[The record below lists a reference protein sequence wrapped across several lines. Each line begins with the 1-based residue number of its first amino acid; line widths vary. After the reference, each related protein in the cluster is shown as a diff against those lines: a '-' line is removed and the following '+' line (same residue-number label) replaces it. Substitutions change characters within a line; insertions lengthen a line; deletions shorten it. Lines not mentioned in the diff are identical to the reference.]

1 MLNSE
6 NAPKVEGAP
15 NTESAMNAENT
26 PKVEGAM
33 NAENTEY
40 RSGFYREA
48 GFYDAH
54 SLPDYG
60 AQSPVTREA
69 FAYDFF
75 PAAAGASTA
84 ETSATEPSSPA
95 PLLVWVHG
103 GAWRFGTNQ
112 ALRDTILST
121 PTGEQPNTQ
130 ALMRAAF
137 QQAGWAVA
145 SINYRYSHQA
155 LFPGALHDVK
165 EAVRFFRANA
175 QEFGIDP
182 QRIAVAGGSSGGHLS
197 MLVAH
202 TGDSAAGESVFGDSA
217 FRDSVFEDSASTPEH
232 EEYFE
237 GRAASAYPSHSSQVA
252 AAASFYGVS
261 DLRTIFTDRPLA
273 GYALDHPEDDGA
285 EWRLLGSTYPVPA
298 DASTLDVSTGQRA
311 VPGVCIERAQKN
323 WERAH
328 PIDAV
333 RPQKRVNLKRVNKF
347 ESALAQGASGGATPL
362 MLVHGISDSCVPYQQ
377 SVRVYQALRTRQV
390 PTDLVLVPDAEH
402 GDSRCFSPEI
412 VQQMLQFLNR
422 TVSSE

>member
-1 MLNSE
+1 MQTSE
-6 NAPKVEGAP
+6 SAPKIEGAP
-15 NTESAMNAENT
+15 HAEGVPTIES
-26 PKVEGAM
+26 
-33 NAENTEY
+33 TEY

-60 AQSPVTREA
+60 AQWPVTREA

-75 PAAAGASTA
+75 PAGTETSTA

-112 ALRDTILST
+112 ALRDTTLRT
-121 PTGEQPNTQ
+121 PDGEQPNTQ

-175 QEFGIDP
+175 HEFGIDP
-182 QRIAVAGGSSGGHLS
+182 QRIAVAGGSAGGHLS

-202 TGDSAAGESVFGDSA
+202 TGDSAAGNSVYGDSA
-217 FRDSVFEDSASTPEH
+217 SAPEH
-232 EEYFE
+232 DEYFE

-298 DASTLDVSTGQRA
+298 DASTIDASKGERA

-347 ESALAQGASGGATPL
+347 ESASAQGVSGGATPL

>member
-1 MLNSE
+1 MQTSE
-6 NAPKVEGAP
+6 SAPKIEGAP
-15 NTESAMNAENT
+15 HAEGVPN
-26 PKVEGAM
+26 VER
-33 NAENTEY
+33 TEY

-75 PAAAGASTA
+75 PAAADS
-84 ETSATEPSSPA
+84 SATEPSSPA

-112 ALRDTILST
+112 ALRDTILRT
-121 PTGEQPNTQ
+121 PDGEQPNTQ

-175 QEFGIDP
+175 HEFGIDP
-182 QRIAVAGGSSGGHLS
+182 QRIAVAGGSAGGHLS
-197 MLVAH
+197 MMVAH
-202 TGDSAAGESVFGDSA
+202 TGDSAAGNSVYGDSA
-217 FRDSVFEDSASTPEH
+217 GAPEH
-232 EEYFE
+232 DEYFE

-273 GYALDHPEDDGA
+273 GYALNHPEDDGA

-298 DASTLDVSTGQRA
+298 DASTIDISKGERV

-333 RPQKRVNLKRVNKF
+333 RSQKRVNLKRVNKF
-347 ESALAQGASGGATPL
+347 ESASAQGASGGATPL

-422 TVSSE
+422 TV

>member
-1 MLNSE
+1 MQTSE
-6 NAPKVEGAP
+6 NAPKVEGALNAEDSP
-15 NTESAMNAENT
+15 NTENAPT
-26 PKVEGAM
+26 VEGAPTI
-33 NAENTEY
+33 ESTEY

-48 GFYDAH
+48 GFYDTH
-54 SLPDYG
+54 SLPGYG

-75 PAAAGASTA
+75 PATGDI
-84 ETSATEPSSPA
+84 SSPT

-112 ALRDTILST
+112 ALRDTILRT
-121 PTGEQPNTQ
+121 PGGEQPNTQ

-165 EAVRFFRANA
+165 EAVRFFRANSH
-175 QEFGIDP
+175 EFGIDP
-182 QRIAVAGGSSGGHLS
+182 QRIAVAGGSAGGHLS
-197 MLVAH
+197 MMVAH
-202 TGDSAAGESVFGDSA
+202 TGDSAAGASAPEDSVSEDSALGDSA
-217 FRDSVFEDSASTPEH
+217 SAPEH
-232 EEYFE
+232 DEYFE

-285 EWRLLGSTYPVPA
+285 EWRLLGSTHPVPA
-298 DASTLDVSTGQRA
+298 DVSTIDASKGERA

-333 RPQKRVNLKRVNKF
+333 RPQKRVNKV
-347 ESALAQGASGGATPL
+347 ESASAQGTSGGATAL

-402 GDSRCFSPEI
+402 GDSRCFSPDI
-412 VQQMLQFLNR
+412 VQQMLLFLNR
-422 TVSSE
+422 AVQFNRGV

>member
-1 MLNSE
+1 MQTS
-6 NAPKVEGAP
+6 
-15 NTESAMNAENT
+15 ESALN
-26 PKVEGAM
+26 VES
-33 NAENTEY
+33 TEY

-75 PAAAGASTA
+75 PATGDA
-84 ETSATEPSSPA
+84 SSPA

-112 ALRDTILST
+112 ALRDTVLRT
-121 PTGEQPNTQ
+121 PDGEQPNTQ

-175 QEFGIDP
+175 HEFGIDP
-182 QRIAVAGGSSGGHLS
+182 QRIAVAGGSAGGHLS

-202 TGDSAAGESVFGDSA
+202 TGDSAIENSA
-217 FRDSVFEDSASTPEH
+217 AENHGSAPEH
-232 EEYFE
+232 DEYFE

-285 EWRLLGSTYPVPA
+285 EWRLLGSTHPVPA
-298 DASTLDVSTGQRA
+298 DVSNIDASAGERA

-333 RPQKRVNLKRVNKF
+333 RPQKRVNKI
-347 ESALAQGASGGATPL
+347 ESASAPGVSGDATPL

-402 GDSRCFSPEI
+402 GDSRCFSPDI
-412 VQQMLQFLNR
+412 VQQMLRFFNR
-422 TVSSE
+422 AV

>member
-1 MLNSE
+1 MQTSE
-6 NAPKVEGAP
+6 SAPKIESAMNTEGVPKVEGAP
-15 NTESAMNAENT
+15 HAEGVPTIES
-26 PKVEGAM
+26 
-33 NAENTEY
+33 TEY

-75 PAAAGASTA
+75 PAAAEA
-84 ETSATEPSSPA
+84 SSPA

-112 ALRDTILST
+112 ALRDTILRT
-121 PTGEQPNTQ
+121 PDGEQPNTQ

-175 QEFGIDP
+175 HEFGIDP
-182 QRIAVAGGSSGGHLS
+182 QRIAVAGGSAGGHLS

-202 TGDSAAGESVFGDSA
+202 TGDSAAGNSAYGDSVFGDSA
-217 FRDSVFEDSASTPEH
+217 SAPEH
-232 EEYFE
+232 DEYFE
-237 GRAASAYPSHSSQVA
+237 GKAASAYPSHSSQVA

-298 DASTLDVSTGQRA
+298 DASTLDVSTGERA

-422 TVSSE
+422 TV

>member
-6 NAPKVEGAP
+6 SAPKIERALNAEGALP
-15 NTESAMNAENT
+15 AEGVPTVES
-26 PKVEGAM
+26 
-33 NAENTEY
+33 TEY

-75 PAAAGASTA
+75 PAAAETSTA
-84 ETSATEPSSPA
+84 VTSSPT
-95 PLLVWVHG
+95 PLLVWIHG

-112 ALRDTILST
+112 ALRDTILRT
-121 PTGEQPNTQ
+121 PSGEQPNAQ

-175 QEFGIDP
+175 HEFGIDP
-182 QRIAVAGGSSGGHLS
+182 QRIAVAGGSAGGHLS
-197 MLVAH
+197 MMVAH
-202 TGDSAAGESVFGDSA
+202 TGDSGAGDSVFGDST
-217 FRDSVFEDSASTPEH
+217 STPEQD
-232 EEYFE
+232 EYFE
-237 GRAASAYPSHSSQVA
+237 GRAASAYPSHSSQVR

-285 EWRLLGSTYPVPA
+285 EWRLLGSTYPVPT
-298 DASTLDVSTGQRA
+298 DASTIDVSRGERA

-333 RPQKRVNLKRVNKF
+333 RPQKQVEKVDGA
-347 ESALAQGASGGATPL
+347 SAQGVSGGATAL

-377 SVRVYQALRTRQV
+377 SVRMYQALRTRQV
-390 PTDLVLVPDAEH
+390 PTELVLVPDAEH
-402 GDSRCFSPEI
+402 GDSRCFSLEI
-412 VQQMLQFLNR
+412 VQQMLLFLNR
-422 TVSSE
+422 AIQLNHTV

>member
-1 MLNSE
+1 MQTSE
-6 NAPKVEGAP
+6 
-15 NTESAMNAENT
+15 ST
-26 PKVEGAM
+26 PKVEGAL
-33 NAENTEY
+33 NAEDALPAEGVPNVEGALNAEGAPKVESTEY

-48 GFYDAH
+48 GFHDAH

-75 PAAAGASTA
+75 PATGNI
-84 ETSATEPSSPA
+84 SSSA

-112 ALRDTILST
+112 ALRDTVLRT
-121 PTGEQPNTQ
+121 PDGEQPNTQ

-175 QEFGIDP
+175 HEFGIDP
-182 QRIAVAGGSSGGHLS
+182 QRIAVAGGSAGGHLS

-202 TGDSAAGESVFGDSA
+202 TGDSAAGNGSGGDSA
-217 FRDSVFEDSASTPEH
+217 SVPEH
-232 EEYFE
+232 AEHDEYYE
-237 GRAASAYPSHSSQVA
+237 GRAASAYPSHSSRVA

-285 EWRLLGSTYPVPA
+285 EWRLLGSTHPVPV
-298 DASTLDVSTGQRA
+298 DVSTIDASKGERA
-311 VPGVCIERAQKN
+311 VPGVCIDRAQKN

-333 RPQKRVNLKRVNKF
+333 RPQKRVNKI
-347 ESALAQGASGGATPL
+347 ESASAQGASGGATAL

-402 GDSRCFSPEI
+402 GDSRCFSPDI
-412 VQQMLQFLNR
+412 VQQMLLFLNR
-422 TVSSE
+422 AVQFNRGV

>member
-1 MLNSE
+1 MQTSE
-6 NAPKVEGAP
+6 SAPKVEGALDTAGVP
-15 NTESAMNAENT
+15 TVES
-26 PKVEGAM
+26 
-33 NAENTEY
+33 TEY

-48 GFYDAH
+48 GFYDTH

-75 PAAAGASTA
+75 PAATETSTA
-84 ETSATEPSSPA
+84 VASSPA

-112 ALRDTILST
+112 ALRDTILRAPS
-121 PTGEQPNTQ
+121 GEQPNTQ

-175 QEFGIDP
+175 HEFGIDP
-182 QRIAVAGGSSGGHLS
+182 QRIAVAGGSAGGHLS
-197 MLVAH
+197 MMVAY
-202 TGDSAAGESVFGDSA
+202 TGNSSVENSAAGNSVFGDSA
-217 FRDSVFEDSASTPEH
+217 SAPEH
-232 EEYFE
+232 AEHDEYFE
-237 GRAASAYPSHSSQVA
+237 GRAASAYPSHSSRVV

-273 GYALDHPEDDGA
+273 GYALNHPEDDGA

-298 DASTLDVSTGQRA
+298 DASTIDISKGERA

-422 TVSSE
+422 TV

>member
-1 MLNSE
+1 MQISE
-6 NAPKVEGAP
+6 SAPKVEG
-15 NTESAMNAENT
+15 
-26 PKVEGAM
+26 
-33 NAENTEY
+33 TEY
-40 RSGFYREA
+40 CSGFYREA

-75 PAAAGASTA
+75 PAAADSSTA
-84 ETSATEPSSPA
+84 EASTVEASSPA

-112 ALRDTILST
+112 ALRDIILRT
-121 PTGEQPNTQ
+121 PGGEQPNTQ

-175 QEFGIDP
+175 HEFGIDP
-182 QRIAVAGGSSGGHLS
+182 QRIAVAGGSAGGHLS
-197 MLVAH
+197 MMVAH
-202 TGDSAAGESVFGDSA
+202 TGDSAAGDGSGGDPASA
-217 FRDSVFEDSASTPEH
+217 PEH
-232 EEYFE
+232 DEYFE

-252 AAASFYGVS
+252 AAVSFYGVS

-285 EWRLLGSTYPVPA
+285 EWRLLGSTHPVPSDLSA
-298 DASTLDVSTGQRA
+298 IDASKGERA

-333 RPQKRVNLKRVNKF
+333 RPQKRVNKV
-347 ESALAQGASGGATPL
+347 ESASAQGASGGATPL

-402 GDSRCFSPEI
+402 GDSRCFSPDI
-412 VQQMLQFLNR
+412 VQQMLQFFNR
-422 TVSSE
+422 TV

>member
-1 MLNSE
+1 MQTSE
-6 NAPKVEGAP
+6 SMSNA
-15 NTESAMNAENT
+15 ESA
-26 PKVEGAM
+26 PVVES
-33 NAENTEY
+33 TEY

-75 PAAAGASTA
+75 PATA
-84 ETSATEPSSPA
+84 DASSPA

-112 ALRDTILST
+112 ALRDTILRASS
-121 PTGEQPNTQ
+121 GEQPNTQ

-175 QEFGIDP
+175 HEFGIDP
-182 QRIAVAGGSSGGHLS
+182 QRIAVAGGSAGGHLS

-202 TGDSAAGESVFGDSA
+202 TGDSAAGNSVFGDSA
-217 FRDSVFEDSASTPEH
+217 NAPKHD
-232 EEYFE
+232 EYFE

-252 AAASFYGVS
+252 AGASFYGVS

-285 EWRLLGSTYPVPA
+285 EWRLLGSTHPVPA
-298 DASTLDVSTGQRA
+298 NVSTIDAAKGERA
-311 VPGVCIERAQKN
+311 VPGVALERAKKN

-333 RPQKRVNLKRVNKF
+333 RPQKRVNKI
-347 ESALAQGASGGATPL
+347 ESASAQEVSGDATPL

-402 GDSRCFSPEI
+402 GDSRCFSPDI
-412 VQQMLQFLNR
+412 VQQMLLFFNRAVQFNR
-422 TVSSE
+422 SV

>member
-1 MLNSE
+1 MQTSE
-6 NAPKVEGAP
+6 NAPTV
-15 NTESAMNAENT
+15 ENT
-26 PKVEGAM
+26 D
-33 NAENTEY
+33 Y

-54 SLPDYG
+54 SLPDHG

-75 PAAAGASTA
+75 PAAADSSTA

-112 ALRDTILST
+112 ALRDTILRT
-121 PTGEQPNTQ
+121 PGGEQPNTQ

-175 QEFGIDP
+175 HEFGIDP
-182 QRIAVAGGSSGGHLS
+182 QRIAVAGGSAGGHLS
-197 MLVAH
+197 MLVAY
-202 TGDSAAGESVFGDSA
+202 TGNSSVENSAAGNSVFGDSA
-217 FRDSVFEDSASTPEH
+217 SAPEH
-232 EEYFE
+232 AEHDEYFE

-252 AAASFYGVS
+252 AAVSFYGVS

-285 EWRLLGSTYPVPA
+285 EWRLLGSTHPVPA
-298 DASTLDVSTGQRA
+298 DVSTIDMSKGERA

-333 RPQKRVNLKRVNKF
+333 RPQQRVNKV
-347 ESALAQGASGGATPL
+347 ESASAPGASGGATPL

-402 GDSRCFSPEI
+402 GDSRCFSPDI
-412 VQQMLQFLNR
+412 VQQMLRFFNR
-422 TVSSE
+422 IV

>member
-1 MLNSE
+1 MDTKGTPN
-6 NAPKVEGAP
+6 VEGALT
-15 NTESAMNAENT
+15 TEGT
-26 PKVEGAM
+26 PTVES
-33 NAENTEY
+33 TEY

-48 GFYDAH
+48 GFHDAH

-60 AQSPVTREA
+60 TQSPVTREA

-75 PAAAGASTA
+75 PAAADSSTA
-84 ETSATEPSSPA
+84 EASTVEASSPA

-112 ALRDTILST
+112 ALRDTILRT
-121 PTGEQPNTQ
+121 PGGEQPNTQ

-175 QEFGIDP
+175 HEFGIDP
-182 QRIAVAGGSSGGHLS
+182 QRIAVAGGSAGGHLS
-197 MLVAH
+197 MMVAY
-202 TGDSAAGESVFGDSA
+202 TGDSAADDGSGGDSA
-217 FRDSVFEDSASTPEH
+217 SAPEH
-232 EEYFE
+232 DEYFE

-285 EWRLLGSTYPVPA
+285 EWRLLGSTHPVPA
-298 DASTLDVSTGQRA
+298 DVSAIDASKGERA

-333 RPQKRVNLKRVNKF
+333 RPQKRANKI
-347 ESALAQGASGGATPL
+347 ESASAQEVSGGATPL

-402 GDSRCFSPEI
+402 GDSRCFSPDI
-412 VQQMLQFLNR
+412 VQQMLLFLNR
-422 TVSSE
+422 AVQFNRGV

>member
-1 MLNSE
+1 MQISE
-6 NAPKVEGAP
+6 
-15 NTESAMNAENT
+15 ST
-26 PKVEGAM
+26 PKVEGAL
-33 NAENTEY
+33 NAEDALPAEGVPNVEGALNAEGAPKVESTEY

-48 GFYDAH
+48 GFHDAH

-75 PAAAGASTA
+75 PATGNI
-84 ETSATEPSSPA
+84 SSSA

-112 ALRDTILST
+112 ALRDTVLRT
-121 PTGEQPNTQ
+121 PGGEQPNTQ

-175 QEFGIDP
+175 HEFGIDP
-182 QRIAVAGGSSGGHLS
+182 QRIAVAGGSAGGHLS

-202 TGDSAAGESVFGDSA
+202 TGDSAAGNGSGGDSA
-217 FRDSVFEDSASTPEH
+217 SVPEH
-232 EEYFE
+232 AEHDEYYE
-237 GRAASAYPSHSSQVA
+237 GRAASAYPSHSSRVA

-285 EWRLLGSTYPVPA
+285 EWRLLGSTHPVPA
-298 DASTLDVSTGQRA
+298 DVSTIDASKGERA

-333 RPQKRVNLKRVNKF
+333 RPQKRVNKV
-347 ESALAQGASGGATPL
+347 ESASAQGTSGGATAL

-402 GDSRCFSPEI
+402 GDSRCFSPDI
-412 VQQMLQFLNR
+412 VQQMLLFLNR
-422 TVSSE
+422 AVRFNRSV

>member
-1 MLNSE
+1 MQTSE
-6 NAPKVEGAP
+6 SMSNA
-15 NTESAMNAENT
+15 ESA
-26 PKVEGAM
+26 PVVES
-33 NAENTEY
+33 TEY
-40 RSGFYREA
+40 RCGFYREA

-75 PAAAGASTA
+75 PATA
-84 ETSATEPSSPA
+84 DASSPA

-112 ALRDTILST
+112 ALRDTILRT
-121 PTGEQPNTQ
+121 PGGEQPNTQ

-175 QEFGIDP
+175 HEFGIDP
-182 QRIAVAGGSSGGHLS
+182 QRIAVAGGSAGGHLS
-197 MLVAH
+197 MMVAY
-202 TGDSAAGESVFGDSA
+202 TGDSAADDGSGGDSA
-217 FRDSVFEDSASTPEH
+217 SAPEH
-232 EEYFE
+232 DEYFE

-285 EWRLLGSTYPVPA
+285 EWRLLGSTHPVPA
-298 DASTLDVSTGQRA
+298 DVSAIDASKGERA

-333 RPQKRVNLKRVNKF
+333 RPQKRVNKI
-347 ESALAQGASGGATPL
+347 ESASAQGASGGATAL

-402 GDSRCFSPEI
+402 GDSRCFSPDI
-412 VQQMLQFLNR
+412 VQQMLLFLNR
-422 TVSSE
+422 AVQFNRGV

>member
-40 RSGFYREA
+40 RSSFYREA

-75 PAAAGASTA
+75 PAAAEA
-84 ETSATEPSSPA
+84 SSPA

-175 QEFGIDP
+175 HEFGIDP
-182 QRIAVAGGSSGGHLS
+182 QRIAVAGGSAGGHLS

-202 TGDSAAGESVFGDSA
+202 TGDSAAGNSVFGDSA
-217 FRDSVFEDSASTPEH
+217 SAPEH

-298 DASTLDVSTGQRA
+298 DASTLDASKGERA

-333 RPQKRVNLKRVNKF
+333 RPQKRVNKF

-412 VQQMLQFLNR
+412 VQQMLQFLNCA
-422 TVSSE
+422 V

>member
-1 MLNSE
+1 MLISE
-6 NAPKVEGAP
+6 AAQSVD
-15 NTESAMNAENT
+15 
-26 PKVEGAM
+26 
-33 NAENTEY
+33 EY
-40 RSGFYREA
+40 RSGFYRPE
-48 GFYDAH
+48 GFFDGL
-54 SLPDYG
+54 SLPGYG
-60 AQSPVTREA
+60 AETPVAREA
-69 FAYDFF
+69 FAYDFY
-75 PAAAGASTA
+75 PARAAEGSGSVEEPGSAGVGST
-84 ETSATEPSSPA
+84 EPA
-95 PLLVWVHG
+95 PLLIWVHG
-103 GAWRFGTNQ
+103 GAWRFGTNRG
-112 ALRDTILST
+112 LRDTVLRT
-121 PTGEQPNTQ
+121 PCGEQPNTQ

-175 QEFGIDP
+175 HEFGIDP
-182 QRIAVAGGSSGGHLS
+182 QRIAVAGGSAGGHLS
-197 MLVAH
+197 MMVAH
-202 TGDSAAGESVFGDSA
+202 TGDSAAGDPAFGDSA
-217 FRDSVFEDSASTPEH
+217 SAPEH
-232 EEYFE
+232 DEYFE

-285 EWRLLGSTYPVPA
+285 EWRLLGSTHPVPA
-298 DASTLDVSTGQRA
+298 DVSTIDASKGERA

-333 RPQKRVNLKRVNKF
+333 RPQKRVNKVENA
-347 ESALAQGASGGATPL
+347 SAQGASGGATAL
-362 MLVHGISDSCVPYQQ
+362 MLVHGIADSCVPYQQ

-390 PTDLVLVPDAEH
+390 PTDLVLVPGAEH

-412 VQQMLQFLNR
+412 VQRMLSFLNATMNA
-422 TVSSE
+422 TV

>member
-1 MLNSE
+1 MQTSKS
-6 NAPKVEGAP
+6 APKVAGALNAEGAP
-15 NTESAMNAENT
+15 AVES
-26 PKVEGAM
+26 
-33 NAENTEY
+33 TEY

-75 PAAAGASTA
+75 PATA
-84 ETSATEPSSPA
+84 DISSPV

-112 ALRDTILST
+112 ALRDTILRT
-121 PTGEQPNTQ
+121 PAGEQPNTQ

-182 QRIAVAGGSSGGHLS
+182 QRIAVAGGSAGGHLS

-202 TGDSAAGESVFGDSA
+202 TGDSAASNSAFGDSA
-217 FRDSVFEDSASTPEH
+217 SAPEH
-232 EEYFE
+232 VEYFE
-237 GRAASAYPSHSSQVA
+237 GRAASAYPSHSSRVV

-285 EWRLLGSTYPVPA
+285 EWRLLGSTHPVPA
-298 DASTLDVSTGQRA
+298 DVSTIDASKGERA

-333 RPQKRVNLKRVNKF
+333 RPQKRVNKV
-347 ESALAQGASGGATPL
+347 ESASAQGASGGATAL

-402 GDSRCFSPEI
+402 GDSRCFSPDI
-412 VQQMLQFLNR
+412 VQQMLLFLNR
-422 TVSSE
+422 AVQLNRGV

>member
-15 NTESAMNAENT
+15 NTES
-26 PKVEGAM
+26 AM

-60 AQSPVTREA
+60 AQTPVTREA

-112 ALRDTILST
+112 ALRDTILRT
-121 PTGEQPNTQ
+121 PDVEQPNTQ

-175 QEFGIDP
+175 HEFGIDP
-182 QRIAVAGGSSGGHLS
+182 QRIAVAGGSAGGHLS

-202 TGDSAAGESVFGDSA
+202 TGDSAAGNSVYGDSA
-217 FRDSVFEDSASTPEH
+217 SAPEH

-237 GRAASAYPSHSSQVA
+237 GKAASAYPSHSSQVA

-298 DASTLDVSTGQRA
+298 DASTIDISKGERA

-412 VQQMLQFLNR
+412 VQQMLQFLNCA
-422 TVSSE
+422 V

>member
-1 MLNSE
+1 M
-6 NAPKVEGAP
+6 
-15 NTESAMNAENT
+15 NT
-26 PKVEGAM
+26 EGAM
-33 NAENTEY
+33 NAENTKY

-75 PAAAGASTA
+75 PADTGASTA
-84 ETSATEPSSPA
+84 KTSATEPSSPA

-112 ALRDTILST
+112 ALRDTILRT
-121 PTGEQPNTQ
+121 PDGEQPNTQ

-175 QEFGIDP
+175 HEFGIDP
-182 QRIAVAGGSSGGHLS
+182 RRIAVAGGSAGGHLS

-202 TGDSAAGESVFGDSA
+202 TGDSAAGDGSGGDSA
-217 FRDSVFEDSASTPEH
+217 GAPEH
-232 EEYFE
+232 DEYFE

-285 EWRLLGSTYPVPA
+285 EWRLLGSTYPVLA
-298 DASTLDVSTGQRA
+298 DASTLDASKGERA

>member
-1 MLNSE
+1 MQISE
-6 NAPKVEGAP
+6 SAPKVEG
-15 NTESAMNAENT
+15 
-26 PKVEGAM
+26 
-33 NAENTEY
+33 TEY

-48 GFYDAH
+48 GFHDAH
-54 SLPDYG
+54 SLPGYG

-75 PAAAGASTA
+75 PTTGDI
-84 ETSATEPSSPA
+84 SSPA

-112 ALRDTILST
+112 ALRDTVLRTSG
-121 PTGEQPNTQ
+121 GEQPNTQ

-175 QEFGIDP
+175 HEFGIDP
-182 QRIAVAGGSSGGHLS
+182 QRIAVAGGSAGGHLS
-197 MLVAH
+197 MMVAH
-202 TGDSAAGESVFGDSA
+202 TGDSAADDGSGW
-217 FRDSVFEDSASTPEH
+217 DSASAPDH
-232 EEYFE
+232 DEYFE

-285 EWRLLGSTYPVPA
+285 EWRLLGSTHPVPSDLSA
-298 DASTLDVSTGQRA
+298 IDASKGERA

-333 RPQKRVNLKRVNKF
+333 RPQKRVNKI
-347 ESALAQGASGGATPL
+347 ESASAQGASVNATPL

-402 GDSRCFSPEI
+402 GDSRCFSPDI
-412 VQQMLQFLNR
+412 VQQMLQFFNC
-422 TVSSE
+422 TV

>member
-1 MLNSE
+1 MQISE
-6 NAPKVEGAP
+6 SAPKVE
-15 NTESAMNAENT
+15 S
-26 PKVEGAM
+26 
-33 NAENTEY
+33 TEY

-75 PAAAGASTA
+75 PATGDI
-84 ETSATEPSSPA
+84 SSPA

-112 ALRDTILST
+112 ALRDTILRT

-175 QEFGIDP
+175 HEFGIDP
-182 QRIAVAGGSSGGHLS
+182 QRIAVAGGSAGGHLS
-197 MLVAH
+197 MMVAH
-202 TGDSAAGESVFGDSA
+202 TGDSAAGDGSGGDPASA
-217 FRDSVFEDSASTPEH
+217 PEH
-232 EEYFE
+232 DEYFE

-252 AAASFYGVS
+252 AAVSFYGVS

-285 EWRLLGSTYPVPA
+285 EWRLLGSTHPVPSDLSA
-298 DASTLDVSTGQRA
+298 IDASKGERA
-311 VPGVCIERAQKN
+311 VPGICIERTQKN

-333 RPQKRVNLKRVNKF
+333 RPQKRVNKV
-347 ESALAQGASGGATPL
+347 ESASAPGASGGATPL

-402 GDSRCFSPEI
+402 GDSRCFSPDI
-412 VQQMLQFLNR
+412 VQQMLLFLNR
-422 TVSSE
+422 AVQFNRGV

>member
-6 NAPKVEGAP
+6 NAPKVEGAL
-15 NTESAMNAENT
+15 NAEGVPT
-26 PKVEGAM
+26 IES
-33 NAENTEY
+33 TEY

-112 ALRDTILST
+112 ALRDTILRT
-121 PTGEQPNTQ
+121 PDGEQPNTQ

-175 QEFGIDP
+175 HEFGIDP
-182 QRIAVAGGSSGGHLS
+182 QRIAVAGGSAGGHLS

-202 TGDSAAGESVFGDSA
+202 TGDSAAGNSVLGDSA
-217 FRDSVFEDSASTPEH
+217 FGNSASAPEH
-232 EEYFE
+232 DEYFE

-298 DASTLDVSTGQRA
+298 DASTLDASKGEQA

-422 TVSSE
+422 TV

>member
-1 MLNSE
+1 MQISE
-6 NAPKVEGAP
+6 
-15 NTESAMNAENT
+15 ST
-26 PKVEGAM
+26 PKVEVAL
-33 NAENTEY
+33 NAEDAPNVEGALTTEGVPNVEGTPTVESTEY

-48 GFYDAH
+48 GFHDAH

-75 PAAAGASTA
+75 PATGDI
-84 ETSATEPSSPA
+84 SSPA

-112 ALRDTILST
+112 ALRDTILRT
-121 PTGEQPNTQ
+121 PGGEQPNTQ

-175 QEFGIDP
+175 HEFGIDP
-182 QRIAVAGGSSGGHLS
+182 QRIAVAGGSAGGHLS
-197 MLVAH
+197 MMVAH
-202 TGDSAAGESVFGDSA
+202 TGDSAADDGSGGDSA
-217 FRDSVFEDSASTPEH
+217 SAPEH
-232 EEYFE
+232 AEHDEYFE
-237 GRAASAYPSHSSQVA
+237 GRAASAYLSHSSQVA

-285 EWRLLGSTYPVPA
+285 EWRLLGSTHPVPA
-298 DASTLDVSTGQRA
+298 DASTIDVSKGEQA

-333 RPQKRVNLKRVNKF
+333 RPQKRVNKV
-347 ESALAQGASGGATPL
+347 ESASAQGASGGATAL

-402 GDSRCFSPEI
+402 GDSRCFSPDI
-412 VQQMLQFLNR
+412 VQQMLQFFNR
-422 TVSSE
+422 TV

>member
-1 MLNSE
+1 MQTSE
-6 NAPKVEGAP
+6 
-15 NTESAMNAENT
+15 ST
-26 PKVEGAM
+26 PTVEGAM
-33 NAENTEY
+33 DTKGTPNVEGALTAEGTPTVESTEY

-48 GFYDAH
+48 GFHDAH

-75 PAAAGASTA
+75 PATGDI
-84 ETSATEPSSPA
+84 SSPA

-112 ALRDTILST
+112 ALRDTVLHT
-121 PTGEQPNTQ
+121 PGGEQPNTQ

-175 QEFGIDP
+175 HEFGIDP
-182 QRIAVAGGSSGGHLS
+182 QRIAVAGGSAGGHLS

-202 TGDSAAGESVFGDSA
+202 TGDSAASDGSGGDPASA
-217 FRDSVFEDSASTPEH
+217 PEH
-232 EEYFE
+232 AEHDEYFE

-285 EWRLLGSTYPVPA
+285 EWRLLGSTHPVPA
-298 DASTLDVSTGQRA
+298 DVSTIDASTGERA

-333 RPQKRVNLKRVNKF
+333 RPQKRVNKV
-347 ESALAQGASGGATPL
+347 EGASAQGASGDATPL

-390 PTDLVLVPDAEH
+390 PTDLMLVPDAEH
-402 GDSRCFSPEI
+402 GDSRCFSPDI
-412 VQQMLQFLNR
+412 VQQMLRFFNR
-422 TVSSE
+422 TV

>member
-1 MLNSE
+1 MQISE
-6 NAPKVEGAP
+6 SAPKVEGAL
-15 NTESAMNAENT
+15 NTEGTPNVESAPT
-26 PKVEGAM
+26 VEG
-33 NAENTEY
+33 TEY

-75 PAAAGASTA
+75 PAAADSSTA
-84 ETSATEPSSPA
+84 EASTVEASSPA

-112 ALRDTILST
+112 ALRDIILRT
-121 PTGEQPNTQ
+121 PGGEQPNTQ

-175 QEFGIDP
+175 HEFGIDP
-182 QRIAVAGGSSGGHLS
+182 QRIAVAGGSAGGHLS
-197 MLVAH
+197 MMVAH
-202 TGDSAAGESVFGDSA
+202 TGDSAAGDGSGGDPASA
-217 FRDSVFEDSASTPEH
+217 PEH
-232 EEYFE
+232 DEYFE

-252 AAASFYGVS
+252 AAVSFYGVS

-285 EWRLLGSTYPVPA
+285 EWRLLGSTHPVPSDLSA
-298 DASTLDVSTGQRA
+298 IDASKGERA
-311 VPGVCIERAQKN
+311 VPGICIERAQKN

-333 RPQKRVNLKRVNKF
+333 RPQKRVNKV
-347 ESALAQGASGGATPL
+347 ESASAPGASGGATPL

-402 GDSRCFSPEI
+402 GDSRCFSPEV

>member
-1 MLNSE
+1 MQISESAPTVEVALNAE
-6 NAPKVEGAP
+6 DAPNVEGALTTEGVPKVE
-15 NTESAMNAENT
+15 S
-26 PKVEGAM
+26 
-33 NAENTEY
+33 TEY

-75 PAAAGASTA
+75 PAAADSSTA

-112 ALRDTILST
+112 ALRDTILRAPS
-121 PTGEQPNTQ
+121 GEQPNTQ

-175 QEFGIDP
+175 HEFGIDP
-182 QRIAVAGGSSGGHLS
+182 QRIAVAGGSAGGHLS
-197 MLVAH
+197 MMVAH
-202 TGDSAAGESVFGDSA
+202 TGDSAADDGSGGDSA
-217 FRDSVFEDSASTPEH
+217 SAPEH
-232 EEYFE
+232 DEYFE

-298 DASTLDVSTGQRA
+298 DASTIDVSKGEQA

-333 RPQKRVNLKRVNKF
+333 RPQKRVNKV
-347 ESALAQGASGGATPL
+347 ESASAQGASGGATAL

-402 GDSRCFSPEI
+402 GDSRCFSPDI
-412 VQQMLQFLNR
+412 VQQMLQFFNR
-422 TVSSE
+422 TV

>member
-1 MLNSE
+1 MQISE
-6 NAPKVEGAP
+6 G
-15 NTESAMNAENT
+15 T
-26 PKVEGAM
+26 PKVES
-33 NAENTEY
+33 TEY

-75 PAAAGASTA
+75 PATGDI
-84 ETSATEPSSPA
+84 SSPA

-112 ALRDTILST
+112 ALRDTILRT

-175 QEFGIDP
+175 HEFGIDP
-182 QRIAVAGGSSGGHLS
+182 QRIAVAGGSAGGHLS
-197 MLVAH
+197 MMVAH
-202 TGDSAAGESVFGDSA
+202 TGDSAADDGSGW
-217 FRDSVFEDSASTPEH
+217 DSASAPEH
-232 EEYFE
+232 DEYFE

-285 EWRLLGSTYPVPA
+285 EWRLLGSTHPVPA
-298 DASTLDVSTGQRA
+298 DASTIDVSKGEQA

-333 RPQKRVNLKRVNKF
+333 RPQKRVNKV
-347 ESALAQGASGGATPL
+347 ESASAQGASGGATAL

-402 GDSRCFSPEI
+402 GDSRCFSPDI
-412 VQQMLQFLNR
+412 VQQMLLFLNR
-422 TVSSE
+422 AV

>member
-1 MLNSE
+1 MQTSE
-6 NAPKVEGAP
+6 SAPKVEGAMD
-15 NTESAMNAENT
+15 T
-26 PKVEGAM
+26 EGALTT
-33 NAENTEY
+33 EGTEY

-48 GFYDAH
+48 GFHDAH

-75 PAAAGASTA
+75 PATGDI
-84 ETSATEPSSPA
+84 SSPA

-112 ALRDTILST
+112 ALRDTILRT
-121 PTGEQPNTQ
+121 PGGEQPNTQ

-175 QEFGIDP
+175 HEFGIDP
-182 QRIAVAGGSSGGHLS
+182 QRIAVAGGSAGGHLS

-202 TGDSAAGESVFGDSA
+202 TGDSAADDGSGW
-217 FRDSVFEDSASTPEH
+217 DSASVPEH
-232 EEYFE
+232 DEYYE

-285 EWRLLGSTYPVPA
+285 EWRLLGTTHPVPA
-298 DASTLDVSTGQRA
+298 DVSTIDASKGERA

-333 RPQKRVNLKRVNKF
+333 LPQKRVNKI
-347 ESALAQGASGGATPL
+347 ESASAQGASGGATAL

-402 GDSRCFSPEI
+402 GDSRCFSPDI
-412 VQQMLQFLNR
+412 VQQMLLFLNR
-422 TVSSE
+422 AVQFNRSV

>member
-1 MLNSE
+1 MQTSE
-6 NAPKVEGAP
+6 SAPKIESTM
-15 NTESAMNAENT
+15 NTEGVPTLES
-26 PKVEGAM
+26 
-33 NAENTEY
+33 TEY

-60 AQSPVTREA
+60 AQSPVAREA

-112 ALRDTILST
+112 ALRDTILRT
-121 PTGEQPNTQ
+121 PDGEQPNTQ
-130 ALMRAAF
+130 ALMRATF

-175 QEFGIDP
+175 HGFGIDP
-182 QRIAVAGGSSGGHLS
+182 QRIAVAGGSAGGHLS
-197 MLVAH
+197 MMVAH
-202 TGDSAAGESVFGDSA
+202 TGDSAASDSVLGDSAFGNSAFGDSA
-217 FRDSVFEDSASTPEH
+217 GAPEH
-232 EEYFE
+232 DEYFE

-285 EWRLLGSTYPVPA
+285 EWRLLGSTYLVPA
-298 DASTLDVSTGQRA
+298 DASTLDASTGERA

-333 RPQKRVNLKRVNKF
+333 RSQKRVNKF

>member
-1 MLNSE
+1 MQIFES
-6 NAPKVEGAP
+6 APKVEGAL
-15 NTESAMNAENT
+15 NAEDAPN
-26 PKVEGAM
+26 VEGALTV
-33 NAENTEY
+33 ESTEY

-48 GFYDAH
+48 GFHDAH

-75 PAAAGASTA
+75 PAATETSTA
-84 ETSATEPSSPA
+84 EASSPA

-103 GAWRFGTNQ
+103 GAWRFGTNR
-112 ALRDTILST
+112 ALRDTILHT
-121 PTGEQPNTQ
+121 PGGEQPNTQ

-175 QEFGIDP
+175 HEFGIDP
-182 QRIAVAGGSSGGHLS
+182 QRIAVAGGSAGGHLS
-197 MLVAH
+197 MMVAH
-202 TGDSAAGESVFGDSA
+202 TGDSAAGDPAFGDSA
-217 FRDSVFEDSASTPEH
+217 SAPEH
-232 EEYFE
+232 DEYFE

-285 EWRLLGSTYPVPA
+285 EWRLLGSTHPVPA
-298 DASTLDVSTGQRA
+298 DVSTIDASKGKRA

-333 RPQKRVNLKRVNKF
+333 RPQKRVNKV
-347 ESALAQGASGGATPL
+347 ESTSAPGASGGATAL
-362 MLVHGISDSCVPYQQ
+362 MLVHGIADSCVPYQQ

-390 PTDLVLVPDAEH
+390 PTDMVLVPGAEH

-412 VQQMLQFLNR
+412 IQRMLSFLNATMNA
-422 TVSSE
+422 TV

>member
-1 MLNSE
+1 MQISE
-6 NAPKVEGAP
+6 SAPKVEGAL
-15 NTESAMNAENT
+15 NAEDAPN
-26 PKVEGAM
+26 VEGAPTV
-33 NAENTEY
+33 ESTEY

-75 PAAAGASTA
+75 PATGDIF
-84 ETSATEPSSPA
+84 SPA

-112 ALRDTILST
+112 ALRDTILRT
-121 PTGEQPNTQ
+121 PDGEQPNTQ

-137 QQAGWAVA
+137 QQAGWGVA

-165 EAVRFFRANA
+165 EAVRFFRAHA
-175 QEFGIDP
+175 HEFGIDP
-182 QRIAVAGGSSGGHLS
+182 QRIAVAGGSAGGHLS
-197 MLVAH
+197 MMVAH
-202 TGDSAAGESVFGDSA
+202 TGDSAAGNSVFGDSA
-217 FRDSVFEDSASTPEH
+217 SAPQHAEH
-232 EEYFE
+232 NEYFE

-285 EWRLLGSTYPVPA
+285 EWRLLGSTHPVPA
-298 DASTLDVSTGQRA
+298 DMSNIDASAGERA
-311 VPGVCIERAQKN
+311 VSGVSIERAQKN

-333 RPQKRVNLKRVNKF
+333 RPQKRVNKI
-347 ESALAQGASGGATPL
+347 ESAPAQGASGDATPL

-402 GDSRCFSPEI
+402 GDSRCFSPDI
-412 VQQMLQFLNR
+412 VQQMLRFFDR
-422 TVSSE
+422 AV

>member
-1 MLNSE
+1 MQTSE
-6 NAPKVEGAP
+6 GVP
-15 NTESAMNAENT
+15 NVESAPA
-26 PKVEGAM
+26 VES
-33 NAENTEY
+33 TEY

-48 GFYDAH
+48 GFYDVH
-54 SLPDYG
+54 SLPGYG

-75 PAAAGASTA
+75 PATA
-84 ETSATEPSSPA
+84 DASSPA

-112 ALRDTILST
+112 ALRDTILRT
-121 PTGEQPNTQ
+121 PAGEQPNTQ
-130 ALMRAAF
+130 ALMRTAF

-145 SINYRYSHQA
+145 SVNYRYSHQA

-165 EAVRFFRANA
+165 EAVRFFRAHA
-175 QEFGIDP
+175 HEFGIDP
-182 QRIAVAGGSSGGHLS
+182 QRIAVAGGSAGGHLS
-197 MLVAH
+197 MMVAH
-202 TGDSAAGESVFGDSA
+202 TGDSAAGNSVFGDSA
-217 FRDSVFEDSASTPEH
+217 SAPQHAEH
-232 EEYFE
+232 NEYFE

-285 EWRLLGSTYPVPA
+285 EWRLLGSTHPVPA
-298 DASTLDVSTGQRA
+298 DMSNIDASAGERA
-311 VPGVCIERAQKN
+311 VSGVSIERAQKN

-333 RPQKRVNLKRVNKF
+333 RPQKRVNKI
-347 ESALAQGASGGATPL
+347 ESAPAQGASGDATPL

-402 GDSRCFSPEI
+402 GDSRCFSPDI
-412 VQQMLQFLNR
+412 VQQMLRFLNR
-422 TVSSE
+422 AV

>member
-1 MLNSE
+1 MQTSE
-6 NAPKVEGAP
+6 NAPKVEGALNAEDSP
-15 NTESAMNAENT
+15 NVESAAT
-26 PKVEGAM
+26 VES
-33 NAENTEY
+33 TDY

-75 PAAAGASTA
+75 PATGDI
-84 ETSATEPSSPA
+84 SSPA

-112 ALRDTILST
+112 ALRDTILRT

-175 QEFGIDP
+175 HEFGIDP
-182 QRIAVAGGSSGGHLS
+182 QRIAVAGGSAGGHLS
-197 MLVAH
+197 MLVAY
-202 TGDSAAGESVFGDSA
+202 TGDSAAGASASEDSVSEDSAFGDSA
-217 FRDSVFEDSASTPEH
+217 SAPEH
-232 EEYFE
+232 DEYFE

-285 EWRLLGSTYPVPA
+285 EWRLLGSTHPVPA
-298 DASTLDVSTGQRA
+298 DVSTIDASKGERA
-311 VPGVCIERAQKN
+311 VPGICIERAQKN

-333 RPQKRVNLKRVNKF
+333 QPQKRVNKV
-347 ESALAQGASGGATPL
+347 ESASAQGTSGGGTAL

-402 GDSRCFSPEI
+402 GDSRCFSPDI
-412 VQQMLQFLNR
+412 VQQMLLFLNR
-422 TVSSE
+422 AVQFNRSV

>member
-1 MLNSE
+1 MDTKGTPN
-6 NAPKVEGAP
+6 VEGALTAEGTP
-15 NTESAMNAENT
+15 TVES
-26 PKVEGAM
+26 
-33 NAENTEY
+33 TEY

-75 PAAAGASTA
+75 PATGNI
-84 ETSATEPSSPA
+84 SSSA

-112 ALRDTILST
+112 ALRDTVLRT
-121 PTGEQPNTQ
+121 PGGEQPNTQ

-175 QEFGIDP
+175 HEFGIDP
-182 QRIAVAGGSSGGHLS
+182 QRIAVAGGSAGGHLS

-202 TGDSAAGESVFGDSA
+202 TGDSAAGNGSGGDSA
-217 FRDSVFEDSASTPEH
+217 SVPEH
-232 EEYFE
+232 AEHDEYYE
-237 GRAASAYPSHSSQVA
+237 GRAASAYPSHSSRVA

-285 EWRLLGSTYPVPA
+285 EWRLLGSTHPVPA
-298 DASTLDVSTGQRA
+298 DVSTIDASKGERA

-333 RPQKRVNLKRVNKF
+333 RPQKRVNKV
-347 ESALAQGASGGATPL
+347 ESASAQGTSGGATAL

-402 GDSRCFSPEI
+402 GDSRCFSPDI
-412 VQQMLQFLNR
+412 VQQMLLFLNR
-422 TVSSE
+422 AVQFNRAV

>member
-1 MLNSE
+1 MQTSE
-6 NAPKVEGAP
+6 SMSNA
-15 NTESAMNAENT
+15 ESA
-26 PKVEGAM
+26 PVVES
-33 NAENTEY
+33 TEY

-75 PAAAGASTA
+75 PATA
-84 ETSATEPSSPA
+84 DASSPA

-112 ALRDTILST
+112 ALRDTILRASS
-121 PTGEQPNTQ
+121 GEQPNTQ

-175 QEFGIDP
+175 HEFGIDP
-182 QRIAVAGGSSGGHLS
+182 QRIAVAGGSAGGHLS

-202 TGDSAAGESVFGDSA
+202 TGDSAAGNSVFGDSA
-217 FRDSVFEDSASTPEH
+217 NAPKHD
-232 EEYFE
+232 EYFE

-252 AAASFYGVS
+252 AGASFYGVS

-285 EWRLLGSTYPVPA
+285 EWRLLGSTHPVPA
-298 DASTLDVSTGQRA
+298 NVSTIDAAKGERA
-311 VPGVCIERAQKN
+311 VPGVALERAKKN

-333 RPQKRVNLKRVNKF
+333 RPQKRVNKI
-347 ESALAQGASGGATPL
+347 ESASAQEVSGDATPL

-390 PTDLVLVPDAEH
+390 PTDLMLVPDAEH
-402 GDSRCFSPEI
+402 GDSRCFSPDI
-412 VQQMLQFLNR
+412 VQRMLRFFNR
-422 TVSSE
+422 TV

>member
-1 MLNSE
+1 MDTKGTPN
-6 NAPKVEGAP
+6 VEGALT
-15 NTESAMNAENT
+15 TEGT
-26 PKVEGAM
+26 PTVES
-33 NAENTEY
+33 TEY

-48 GFYDAH
+48 GFHDAH

-75 PAAAGASTA
+75 PATGDI
-84 ETSATEPSSPA
+84 SSPA

-112 ALRDTILST
+112 ALRDTVLHT
-121 PTGEQPNTQ
+121 PGGEQPNTQ

-155 LFPGALHDVK
+155 LFPGALHDMK

-175 QEFGIDP
+175 HEFGIDP
-182 QRIAVAGGSSGGHLS
+182 QRIAVAGGSAGGHLS
-197 MLVAH
+197 MMVAH
-202 TGDSAAGESVFGDSA
+202 TGDSAASDGSGGDPASA
-217 FRDSVFEDSASTPEH
+217 PEH
-232 EEYFE
+232 AEHDEYFE

-285 EWRLLGSTYPVPA
+285 EWRLLGSTHPVPA
-298 DASTLDVSTGQRA
+298 DVSAIDASKGERA

-333 RPQKRVNLKRVNKF
+333 RPQKRVNKV
-347 ESALAQGASGGATPL
+347 ESASAPGASGGATAL

-402 GDSRCFSPEI
+402 GDSRCFSPDI
-412 VQQMLQFLNR
+412 VQQMLLFLNR
-422 TVSSE
+422 AIQINRGV